1 MEIETETNLL
11 GISENLADSIA
22 EEQALDEKQFE
33 KLPLHGKKIAISVS
47 ESEELEQLGV
57 SEHHVKDISIEIA
70 RYLIANGAILLY
82 GGDLR
87 RNGFTELFSEIS
99 YQYKEM
105 KDRKFRF
112 VNYFPFPNSRDID
125 LEAKANFKVKQVE
138 PVIVEIPT
146 KLGNIDRG
154 KSYKP
159 FENIEDRFIFA
170 ECLTDMRI
178 KMAADSD
185 ARIILGG
192 RQTNYL
198 GYMPGIL
205 EETYH
210 SLKSGKPT
218 YIVGGFGGA
227 AKSAIAVING
237 KFPQEITNGF
247 QYNSEFLNDFKSYS
261 QKKSSI
267 SLDYDEMIEFLQ
279 QYRVE
284 RISEL
289 NGLTIEENEVLFE
302 STNIHELVFLMIK
315 GLKQKIGNS

>member
-1 MEIETETNLL
+1 METEINLL
-11 GISENLADSIA
+11 GISENLANSIA
-22 EEQALDEKQFE
+22 EEQAINEKQFE
-33 KLPLHGKKIAISVS
+33 KLPLYGKKIAISVS
-47 ESEELEQLGV
+47 ESEELEQLGL

-70 RYLIANGAILLY
+70 RYLIANGATLLY

-87 RNGFTELFSEIS
+87 KNGFTELFSEIS
-99 YQYKEM
+99 YQYKEI

-112 VNYFPFPNSRDID
+112 ANYFPFPSSRDVD

-138 PVIVEIPT
+138 PIIVEIPT
-146 KLGNIDRG
+146 KLGKIDRE

-159 FENIEDRFIFA
+159 FKNIEDRFIFA

-218 YIVGGFGGA
+218 YLVGGFGGA
-227 AKSAIAVING
+227 AKSVIAAING
-237 KFPQEITNGF
+237 KLPQEITNDF
-247 QYNSEFLNDFKSYS
+247 QYNSEFLNDFKSHS

-267 SLDYDEMIEFLQ
+267 SLDYDEMIEFLEQ
-279 QYRVE
+279 FTVE
-284 RISEL
+284 KISEL
-289 NGLTIEENEVLFE
+289 NGLTVEENKVLFE
-302 STNIHELVFLMIK
+302 SINIHELVFLIIK
-315 GLKQKIGNS
+315 GLRQKIGT